1 MKKTKAP
8 SDEIKR
14 KFEISHIF
22 GSRITGKTELFAKD
36 GADAAR
42 QFELMQPGVKRY
54 RVREITNGNDP
65 HHIKTFQTLRNFAG
79 FTAEGK
85 K

>member
-8 SDEIKR
+8 KQQPR

-22 GSRITGKTELFAKD
+22 GNRITGKTDLFAKD

-42 QFELMQPGVKRY
+42 HFELIQPGIKRY

-65 HHIKTFQTLRNFAG
+65 HHTKTFQTLRNFAG
-79 FTAEGK
+79 FTPEGK

>member
-1 MKKTKAP
+1 MKTKPAQQQP
-8 SDEIKR
+8 R
-14 KFEISHIF
+14 KFEVSHIF

-42 QFELMQPGVKRY
+42 QFELIQPEVKRY

-79 FTAEGK
+79 FTAEK
-85 K
+85 E